1 MNFNIIRY
9 ILFEISLPGMDNNLE
24 QNNILREGQRGRKKM
39 IIAAIPIGII
49 ILIILI
55 FVVIN
60 RPKATC
66 FDGKQNGNETGV
78 DCGGSCVVCAV
89 KNAKNL
95 EVITQPLALDV
106 GINFIAVAAKI
117 RNSNAGYGVK
127 FNYQINFL
135 DSFGQIKN
143 TVKDKSFIYPSSTKF
158 LVIPKLEMKKT
169 DFSRMELIFD
179 KDSFEWFASDK
190 TSKDLFGIYD
200 VRAQFLED
208 AKNPGY
214 MKVTGKINNKMSN
227 SFSLV
232 DLTIFVY
239 SKTGELLNAVETELN
254 NLLGNS
260 TQQLEYTWM
269 TSFPNIRQSNL
280 NKIEIYPDALIE

>member
-1 MNFNIIRY
+1 
-9 ILFEISLPGMDNNLE
+9 MDNNLE
-24 QNNILREGQRGRKKM
+24 QNNILREGQRSRKK
-39 IIAAIPIGII
+39 IVIAAIPIGII

-60 RPKATC
+60 RPKASC
-66 FDGKQNGNETGV
+66 FDGKQNGNETGI
-78 DCGGSCVVCAV
+78 DCGSFCVACAV

-95 EVITQPLALDV
+95 EVIIQPMALDV
-106 GINFIAVAAKI
+106 GTDFIAIAAKI
-117 RNSNAGYGVK
+117 RNSNTGYGVK
-127 FNYQINFL
+127 FDYQINFL

-143 TVKDKSFIYPSSTKF
+143 TVKSKSFIYPSSTKF
-158 LVIPKLEMKKT
+158 LVIPKLEMKKI

-179 KDSFEWFASDK
+179 QNSFEWFASDK
-190 TSKDLFGIYD
+190 TSKDLFSVYD
-200 VRAQFLED
+200 VQAQFLED

-227 SFSLV
+227 SFPLI
-232 DLTIFVY
+232 DLTILVY

-269 TSFPNIRQSNL
+269 TSFPNIQQSNL

>member
-1 MNFNIIRY
+1 
-9 ILFEISLPGMDNNLE
+9 MDNNLE
-24 QNNILREGQRGRKKM
+24 QNNILREGQRSWKKM
-39 IIAAIPIGII
+39 IIMSIPIGII
-49 ILIILI
+49 VLVIALI
-55 FVVIN
+55 VVFN
-60 RPKATC
+60 LPNATC
-66 FDGKQNGNETGV
+66 TDGKQNGNETGI

-95 EVITQPLALDV
+95 EVIIQPTALEV
-106 GINFIAVAAKI
+106 GTNFIAIAAKI
-117 RNSNAGYGVK
+117 RNSNTGYGVK

-143 TVKDKSFIYPSSTKF
+143 TIKDKSFIYPSSAKF
-158 LVIPKLEMKKT
+158 LIIPKLEMKKT
-169 DFSRMELIFD
+169 DFARMEFIFD
-179 KDSFEWFASDK
+179 QNSFEWFASNK
-190 TSKDLFGIYD
+190 TSKDLFSVYD
-200 VRAQFLED
+200 VQAQFLED

-227 SFSLV
+227 SFPLI
-232 DLTIFVY
+232 DLTILVY

-269 TSFPNIRQSNL
+269 TSFPNIQQSNL
-280 NKIEIYPDALIE
+280 NKIEIYPDALME

>member
-1 MNFNIIRY
+1 MN
-9 ILFEISLPGMDNNLE
+9 MDNNLE
-24 QNNILREGQRGRKKM
+24 QNNILREGQRGRKKIM
-39 IIAAIPIGII
+39 IAGIPIGII
-49 ILIILI
+49 VLIILI
-55 FVVIN
+55 FLVIN
-60 RPKATC
+60 RPKANC
-66 FDGKQNGNETGV
+66 FDGKQNGDETGI

-95 EVITQPLALDV
+95 EIITQPIALDV
-106 GINFIAVAAKI
+106 GSDFIAISAKV
-117 RNSNAGYGVK
+117 RNSNTGYGVK

-169 DFSRMELIFD
+169 DFFRMELIFD
-179 KDSFEWFASDK
+179 ENSFEWFASSK
-190 TSKDLFGIYD
+190 TSKDLFSVYD
-200 VRAQFLED
+200 IQAQFLED

-227 SFSLV
+227 NFPSI
-232 DLTIFVY
+232 DLTILVY
-239 SKTGELLNAVETELN
+239 SKTGELLNAAETELN

-260 TQQLEYTWM
+260 TQQFEYTWM
-269 TSFPNIRQSNL
+269 TSFPNIQQVNL
-280 NKIEIYPDALIE
+280 NKIEIYPDVLIE

>member
-1 MNFNIIRY
+1 
-9 ILFEISLPGMDNNLE
+9 MDNNLE
-24 QNNILREGQRGRKKM
+24 QNNILREGQRSRKKM
-39 IIAAIPIGII
+39 IIVSIPIGIVV
-49 ILIILI
+49 LIILI
-55 FVVIN
+55 FIVVN
-60 RPKATC
+60 RPGATC
-66 FDGKQNGNETGV
+66 TDGKQNGNETGV
-78 DCGGSCVVCAV
+78 DCGGSCVVCAI

-95 EVITQPLALDV
+95 EIISQPVALDV
-106 GINFIAVAAKI
+106 ASDFIAISAKI
-117 RNSNAGYGVK
+117 RNSNVGYGAK

-143 TVKDKSFIYPSSTKF
+143 TIKDKSFIYPSSAKF
-158 LVIPKLEMKKT
+158 LVIPKLEMKKS

-190 TSKDLFGIYD
+190 TSKDLFGVYD

-214 MKVTGKINNKMSN
+214 MKVVGKINNKMSN
-227 SFSLV
+227 SFSSI
-232 DLTIFVY
+232 DLTILVY

-260 TQQLEYTWM
+260 TQQFEYTWM
-269 TSFPNIRQSNL
+269 TSFPNIQQANL
-280 NKIEIYPDALIE
+280 NRVEVYPDALME